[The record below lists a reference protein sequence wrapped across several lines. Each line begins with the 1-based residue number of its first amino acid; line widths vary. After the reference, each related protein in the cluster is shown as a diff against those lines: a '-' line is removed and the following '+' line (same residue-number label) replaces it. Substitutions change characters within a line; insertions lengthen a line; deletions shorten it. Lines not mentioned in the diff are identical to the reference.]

1 MNNAEKK
8 HYEIIQYGN
17 PFNALDLS
25 EFRVVENRFLM
36 AFLYKCKDRKPEEEI
51 TMTKEDLL
59 GLEVYQPNTK
69 ISPRQFKRDL
79 VSTLKKCSALSF
91 HSIAAWDGKVPN
103 KGILVPLFSFIDY
116 NFSGDVLI
124 RFAVSPYAEKYL
136 SNVLREFTLF
146 PLHEFQQLSSWY
158 SQMLY
163 RIFKQF
169 RRTGFWKVR
178 KQDFI
183 ELLAIPPSYHEGLI
197 NARIINPAIEE
208 LKDLFPNLFCKKNM
222 VLVGRNYQVASYEFH
237 WDIDEKDFL
246 ELVYPSG
253 TVLHEFE
260 LEFQRRLSPME
271 EEKII
276 GLEKEYGSIPLNL
289 ALDEAATYDKPYLTY
304 IESLLKTWKKKR
316 LTIQDLE
323 KGKR

>member
-1 MNNAEKK
+1 MNIEQKK

-51 TMTKEDLL
+51 IMTKADLL
-59 GLEVYQPNTK
+59 GLEVYQPTTK
-69 ISPRQFKRDL
+69 ITPRQFKRDL
-79 VSTLKKCSALSF
+79 ISTLKKCSALSF

-116 NFSGDVLI
+116 DFSDEVII
-124 RFAVSPYAEKYL
+124 RFSVSPYAEKYL
-136 SNVLREFTLF
+136 SNVLREFTRF
-146 PLHEFQQLSSWY
+146 PLHEFQQLGSWY

-169 RRTGFWKVR
+169 RTTGFWKVR

-197 NARIINPAIEE
+197 NARIINPALEE
-208 LKDLFPNLFCKKNM
+208 LKDLFPNLSYKKNM
-222 VLVGRNYQVASYEFH
+222 VLVGRNYQVNSYEFH
-237 WDIDEKDFL
+237 WQVEHQEFL
-246 ELVYPSG
+246 ETIHPPG
-253 TVLHEFE
+253 TILHEFE
-260 LEFQRRLSPME
+260 LEFERRLSSL
-271 EEKII
+271 EEKKICQ
-276 GLEKEYGSIPLNL
+276 LEEKYGFIPLNL
-289 ALDEAATYDKPYLTY
+289 ALDEAAAYDKPYLSY
-304 IESLLKTWKKKR
+304 IEDLLKTWKKKG
-316 LTIQDLE
+316 LSISDLE